1 MARTAKPAKT
11 LKAGAM
17 SDFVLPETRYAV
29 SGDVN
34 IAYQVMGTGP
44 VDIVMVP
51 GFVSHVEFTHELA
64 GYTAFL
70 RRLAT
75 FARVVTFDKRGQ
87 GLSDRIS
94 GAPSLEQR
102 MDDVRAVMDSIGSQR
117 AVVMGFSE
125 GSAMSVLFAATY
137 PERVAQL
144 ILFGGFA
151 VSANFLA
158 DDLEERVARVV
169 AVWGTGETGKV
180 VMPSQAAS
188 PDAVVEMAKLERLSA
203 SPGAIKAIML
213 LNALIDIRPILPTVQ
228 APTLVL
234 HRRGDLR
241 VPIEV
246 GRDLAARIP
255 GARFIEYPGIDHAFW
270 CGDAAALLGDIEEFV
285 TGHRDSSSG
294 ELERILATV
303 LFTDIVDSTRS
314 AAAMGDQAWRRSLDS
329 HDQLAKQ
336 IVQKHRG
343 ILVKSTGDGI
353 LATFDGPGRA
363 VRCAL
368 ALGTASTQ
376 IGLPLRAGLHTGEIE
391 IRGDDIGG
399 IAVHAAARV
408 MSQSQ
413 PSEVLVSRVVT
424 DLVAGAGLKF
434 SERGSHELKGLPGRW
449 DLFAASA

>member
-1 MARTAKPAKT
+1 MN
-11 LKAGAM
+11 
-17 SDFVLPETRYAV
+17 DFDLPETRYAL

-34 IAYQVMGTGP
+34 IAYQVMGAGP
-44 VDIVMVP
+44 VDLIMVP
-51 GFVSHVEFTHELA
+51 GFVSHVEFTHELP

-70 RRLAT
+70 RRLST

-102 MDDVRAVMDSIGSQR
+102 MDDVRAVMDDIGSAR

-125 GSAMSVLFAATY
+125 GSAMSALFAATY
-137 PERVAQL
+137 PERVMQL

-151 VSANFLA
+151 LA
-158 DDLEERVARVV
+158 PASRPDELEKRIAGIVKS
-169 AVWGTGETGKV
+169 WGSGEVGKTV
-180 VMPSQAAS
+180 IPSQVANGN
-188 PDAVVEMAKLERLSA
+188 AVAQFAKLERLSA
-203 SPGAIKAIML
+203 SPGAVRALMF
-213 LNALIDIRPILPTVQ
+213 LNAQIDVRPILSAIRV
-228 APTLVL
+228 PTLVL
-234 HRRGDLR
+234 HRLLDVR
-241 VPIEV
+241 VPIEA
-246 GRDLAARIP
+246 GRDLASRIP
-255 GARFIEYPGIDHAFW
+255 DAKFIEYPERDHAFW
-270 CGDAAALLGDIEEFV
+270 AGDTEALLGDIEEFV
-285 TGHRDSSSG
+285 TGHREGSSAHQ
-294 ELERILATV
+294 ERVLATV

-336 IVQKHRG
+336 MIEKHRG

-368 ALGTASTQ
+368 ALGTAASQ

-391 IRGDDIGG
+391 IRGRDIGG

-408 MSQSQ
+408 MAQSQ
-413 PSEVLVSRVVT
+413 PREVLVSRVVT